1 MSKGAIVGIVI
12 AVIVI
17 IIVVWIIGVY
27 NSMVTKQADVTNGWA
42 QVENQ
47 YQRRA
52 DLIPNLVETVKGAA
66 KQELTV
72 FTEVT
77 ALRSQ
82 WADAV
87 SAGDRAAE
95 IETAGELDNA
105 ISRLLLVA
113 EDYPELK
120 SNENFLELQDQLEGT
135 ENRIAVERKRYND
148 FVNVYNKYIRVWPN
162 NIFAGW
168 FGFVDEEW
176 FEAEEGSDQPPEVE
190 FDIQPID
197 VE

>member
-1 MSKGAIVGIVI
+1 MNKGAII
-12 AVIVI
+12 A
-17 IIVVWIIGVY
+17 IIVVVALILIVFAWVVGVR
-27 NSMVTKQADVTNGWA
+27 NSMVTKQANVEEAWA
-42 QVENQ
+42 QVENV

-82 WADAV
+82 WANAV
-87 SAGDRAAE
+87 ATGNVEEE
-95 IETAGELDNA
+95 IATAGEMDNA

-120 SNENFLELQDQLEGT
+120 SNENFLGLQDELAGT
-135 ENRIAVERKRYND
+135 ENRIATERKRYNET
-148 FVNVYNKYIRVWPN
+148 VNTYNKYIRIWPKN
-162 NIFAGW
+162 VFAGW
-168 FGFVDEEW
+168 FGFVDENL
-176 FEAEEGSDQPPEVE
+176 FEAEAGADQPPTVE
-190 FDIQPID
+190 FDIQPIS
-197 VE
+197 E

>member
-1 MSKGAIVGIVI
+1 MGKGAIIAIIVI
-12 AVIVI
+12 VAIALIVFAW
-17 IIVVWIIGVY
+17 VVGVR
-27 NSMVTKQADVTNGWA
+27 NSMVTKQADVEEAWA
-42 QVENQ
+42 QVENV

-82 WADAV
+82 WQDAV
-87 SAGDRAAE
+87 NSGDVNKE
-95 IETAGELDNA
+95 IETAGEMDNA

-120 SNENFLELQDQLEGT
+120 SNENFLGLQDELAGT
-135 ENRIAVERKRYND
+135 ENRISTERRRYNET
-148 FVNVYNKYIRVWPN
+148 VNVYNKYIRVWPN
-162 NIFAGW
+162 SAFAGW
-168 FGFVDEEW
+168 FGFVDENL
-176 FEAEEGSDQPPEVE
+176 FEAEEGADEPPEVE
-190 FDIQPID
+190 FDIQPI
-197 VE
+197 E